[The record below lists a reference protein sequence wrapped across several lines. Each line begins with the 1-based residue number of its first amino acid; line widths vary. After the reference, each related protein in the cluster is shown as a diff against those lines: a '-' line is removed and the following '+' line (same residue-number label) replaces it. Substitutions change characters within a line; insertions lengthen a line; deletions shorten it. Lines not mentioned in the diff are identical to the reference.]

1 MSGELPVEMTAFK
14 TQQARW
20 AKGLI
25 QVSKKILPRVLK
37 SDASRHQKIEAWYHL
52 TANLSYPLMIV
63 LSSC

>member
-1 MSGELPVEMTAFK
+1 MSGELPVEMTAFRRNRRAG
-14 TQQARW
+14 Q
-20 AKGLI
+20 GLDPGFEE
-25 QVSKKILPRVLK
+25 ILPRVLK